1 METRFYNLKNL
12 LEIKYGKSQKNIE
25 EPCGKYPILGTG
37 GVIGHTNQFL
47 YDKPSVLIGRKGTID
62 KIQYIEQPFWTID
75 TLFYTI
81 INEKLIIPK
90 FLYYRLLL
98 VDLTLYNEGTS
109 IPSLTTKTL
118 YKLEIDIPTV
128 NIQKKILKILNNLD
142 KKIEINKKINKNLG
156 KLIDERYIELFE
168 FFNQCS
174 SDNFK
179 ESELGK
185 IPQDWNVYTLGDY
198 VKVFNGYSYKSE
210 ELKESDNAMIT
221 IKNFDIDGN
230 FKIDG
235 FKEIQLSEKLK
246 PQHYVKNFE
255 VLVACTD
262 MTQDARIIGNSILL
276 LDNLDYDNII
286 MSMDLVKVK
295 STIPEINSF
304 LLGTILKSKRF
315 KHHAL
320 GYINGT
326 TVLHLD
332 KKAISKFKIALP
344 TDFNILLEYGEEFKR
359 YYLEISHNIKEIE
372 KLTKLRDTLLPK
384 LMSGE
389 LDVSG
394 VDI

>member
-142 KKIEINKKINKNLG
+142 KKIEINKKINKNFIVLLVIH
-156 KLIDERYIELFE
+156 LIL
-168 FFNQCS
+168 Q
-174 SDNFK
+174 
-179 ESELGK
+179 
-185 IPQDWNVYTLGDY
+185 TLILAINY
-198 VKVFNGYSYKSE
+198 
-210 ELKESDNAMIT
+210 
-221 IKNFDIDGN
+221 
-230 FKIDG
+230 
-235 FKEIQLSEKLK
+235 
-246 PQHYVKNFE
+246 
-255 VLVACTD
+255 LV
-262 MTQDARIIGNSILL
+262 I
-276 LDNLDYDNII
+276 
-286 MSMDLVKVK
+286 
-295 STIPEINSF
+295 
-304 LLGTILKSKRF
+304 
-315 KHHAL
+315 
-320 GYINGT
+320 
-326 TVLHLD
+326 
-332 KKAISKFKIALP
+332 
-344 TDFNILLEYGEEFKR
+344 
-359 YYLEISHNIKEIE
+359 
-372 KLTKLRDTLLPK
+372 
-384 LMSGE
+384 
-389 LDVSG
+389 
-394 VDI
+394 

>member
-142 KKIEINKKINKNLG
+142 KKIEINKKINKNLD
-156 KLIDERYIELFE
+156 KILDLF
-168 FFNQCS
+168 FKKYYL
-174 SDNFK
+174 DNFVNK
-179 ESELGK
+179 VPDNWNITKIKDLPLIITDYVANGSFASLKNNVTILDHEDYSYFIRNTDLKNKRFKKYVNKHSYDYLNKSSLYGNELL
-185 IPQDWNVYTLGDY
+185 ISNVGDVGSVYLCPFLDKPMTLGNNMIL
-198 VKVFNGYSYKSE
+198 VKSK
-210 ELKESDNAMIT
+210 KEA
-221 IKNFDIDGN
+221 
-230 FKIDG
+230 
-235 FKEIQLSEKLK
+235 
-246 PQHYVKNFE
+246 
-255 VLVACTD
+255 VANLNYYLFLLFRSKYG
-262 MTQDARIIGNSILL
+262 QFLLNSITTGSVQLKFNKTEFRSL
-276 LDNLDYDNII
+276 KVIIPDDDNII
-286 MSMDLVKVK
+286 KFNKQIKPLF
-295 STIPEINSF
+295 EY
-304 LLGTILKSKRF
+304 KR
-315 KHHAL
+315 
-320 GYINGT
+320 
-326 TVLHLD
+326 V
-332 KKAISKFKIALP
+332 IS
-344 TDFNILLEYGEEFKR
+344 
-359 YYLEISHNIKEIE
+359 KEIE
-372 KLTKLRDTLLPK
+372 SLSKLRDTLLPK